1 MPPTQLRARCARFHP
16 SPPFLDATGQR
27 SPPCC
32 VAVALALWRRARY
45 AKSRRH
51 GGLLD
56 RNPLWKPAVRPAT
69 RRVRAARFQLGAGL
83 TRGTQACGA
92 GVCHR
97 WRVAHALLS
106 RLPQGHAD
114 LLRARGA
121 SVVSVVHF
129 ALCRQVIARA
139 GLAGSC
145 RREIR
150 VHGAAASRILPHT
163 RVMKPGMQTRVRLQ
177 ARHAAMVAAVAA
189 AVIYRAAPALL
200 LPYDC
205 TLREIAHR
213 LWNMREVHAVSRP
226 TARDHHTSFLAI
238 ATAAVAVDVMRQPA
252 QLWCGGALGRG
263 SEVGSVSRE
272 DGHWLPHVVWG
283 ITSSASSFST
293 PGYCV
298 RAASK
303 PNAARACIECCN
315 PTCVCACALG
325 QSLDFVRAL
334 YKYFVPS

>member
-1 MPPTQLRARCARFHP
+1 M
-16 SPPFLDATGQR
+16 
-27 SPPCC
+27 
-32 VAVALALWRRARY
+32 
-45 AKSRRH
+45 
-51 GGLLD
+51 
-56 RNPLWKPAVRPAT
+56 RPAT
-69 RRVRAARFQLGAGL
+69 RR
-83 TRGTQACGA
+83 
-92 GVCHR
+92 
-97 WRVAHALLS
+97 
-106 RLPQGHAD
+106 GHAD